1 MDTGK
6 ILVVKVPREFPE
18 LSKVVGTLII
28 GQLLTAAYS
37 RDDTPE
43 PDRRQFCLY
52 CDEFQNFA
60 TPDFAELFTQTGK
73 YHLAPT
79 VAHQER
85 VGQFAEEKKIL
96 GATSAAA
103 IKISFQTTVKDAEEL
118 APEFARPPAAARE
131 QEIEPERIKVL
142 RPQKHE
148 RIEEQV
154 EVEVEED
161 ILEI

>member
-6 ILVVKVPREFPE
+6 ILLVKLPREFPE
-18 LSKVVGTLII
+18 LSKLVGTLII

-43 PDRRQFCLY
+43 QDRRQFCLY

-60 TPDFAELFTQTGK
+60 TPDFSELFMQNGK

-79 VAHQER
+79 VSHQER
-85 VGQFAEEKKIL
+85 DGQFAEEKKHL

-103 IKISFQTTVKDAEEL
+103 IEIMFLTTAKDAEEL
-118 APEFARPPAAARE
+118 
-131 QEIEPERIKVL
+131 V
-142 RPQKHE
+142 
-148 RIEEQV
+148 
-154 EVEVEED
+154 
-161 ILEI
+161 